1 MSEESE
7 GSAPQAVNKWLG
19 IVGSFVG
26 PTTVISAL
34 CYYFGYVSTRKYF
47 AYFGIDSDAL
57 GFSTADY
64 VMKSASVLYA
74 PIIAGLLA
82 WTVVLWA
89 GVYARRVARAGRHT
103 RLIRGVGWTAV
114 TIGGLVIAS
123 GVIGVALPGLV
134 LGNYVALT
142 PVALGLG
149 TVLLAA
155 GFWILATSTTRS
167 APHPFA
173 PAERG
178 SLVVAAAVIVLA
190 LFWLI
195 NIFATAYGENRAEA
209 TAGKLW
215 SQETSVVLDTSE
227 RLGAPANLIAESTL
241 PSADPKGTPKFRYQ
255 CFRSLVVEGNRWVL
269 VPARWT
275 PEDGYAVIV
284 TLDSSN
290 RISLN
295 RLKGI
300 AKTGAV
306 KWAASWQCPEVA
318 PPTA

>member
-1 MSEESE
+1 VSEETE

-19 IVGSFVG
+19 IIGSFVG

-34 CYYFGYVSTRKYF
+34 CYYFGYISTREYF

-57 GFSTADY
+57 GFSTTDY

-74 PIIAGLLA
+74 PIIAGLLT

-89 GVYARRVARAGRHT
+89 GVYVRWVARAGRHT
-103 RLIRGVGWTAV
+103 RLIRGVGWAAI
-114 TIGGLVIAS
+114 TIGGLGIAG

-134 LGNYVALT
+134 FGNHVAPT

-155 GFWILATSTTRS
+155 GFWILTTSTTRS
-167 APHPFA
+167 APRPFA
-173 PAERG
+173 AAERG

-215 SQETSVVLDTSE
+215 SQESSVVLDTSE

-241 PSADPKGTPKFRYQ
+241 PSADPAAAKFRYQ
-255 CFRSLVVEGNRWVL
+255 CFRSLVVQADRWVL

-300 AKTGAV
+300 AKTGSV
-306 KWAASWQCPEVA
+306 NWAAPWQCPEVA